1 MWKQYIKLTWFQ
13 LKQQPI
19 ISTVS
24 ILGTALSICL
34 IMLFVMIKQVK
45 VAPIAP
51 ESNRDRFLHTMLC
64 GAEKGEENTTSGMS
78 TGTFNAVFG
87 SLTTPEAVTSYDIFT
102 SVALAN
108 IPGQYGIPADVKGT
122 DGNFWKVFDFNF
134 IDGKPYTQVEFKS
147 EIPVAVISETISRKL
162 FGTSQSAGREFQM
175 SHKPYRVIGVVKDA
189 SILTNFAYAQ
199 IWAPYSV
206 FNQITKIFNQS
217 DKLTGMTSCTILAK
231 NKGDLQEIRNEVDRK
246 LKEYNKSIASSGY
259 KVNLYNQ
266 PYDHEKATLISL
278 ETNKIEP
285 DVAYTKRI
293 RYIVFLILLIVP
305 AINLS
310 SMTQSRFRQRVSE
323 IGVRRA
329 FGCTRR
335 ELVMQ
340 LLSENLILTLAGGI
354 LGLLLSI
361 VAGIIGESLLF
372 IDTMPTTSITI
383 PEIHMN
389 MLLQPSTFFLSLL
402 FCFILNLM
410 STGIPAWHASKTNIV
425 NALEGSIN
433 NNR

>member
-19 ISTVS
+19 ISAIS
-24 ILGTALSICL
+24 IIGTALSICL
-34 IMLFVMIKQVK
+34 IMLFVMMKQVK

-51 ESNRDRFLHTMLC
+51 ESNRKRFLHTILC
-64 GAEKGEENTTSGMS
+64 GAERGEENTTSGMS
-78 TGTFNAVFG
+78 IGTFNAVFG
-87 SLTTPEAVTSYDIFT
+87 SLTVPKAVTSYDLFT
-102 SVALAN
+102 SVALTN

-122 DGNFWKVFDFNF
+122 DGNFWKVFDFSF

-147 EIPVAVISETISRKL
+147 KIPVAVISETISRKL
-162 FGTSQSAGREFQM
+162 FGTSQSTGREFQM
-175 SHKPYRVIGVVKDA
+175 AHKPYRVIGVVKDV
-189 SILTNFAYAQ
+189 SNLTNFVYAQ

-206 FNQITKIFNQS
+206 FNQLTKIFNQS

-231 NKGDLQEIRNEVDRK
+231 NKSDLQEIKNEVDRK
-246 LKEYNKSIASSGY
+246 LKEYNKSIESSGY

-266 PYDHEKATLISL
+266 PYDHEKATLISFGKD
-278 ETNKIEP
+278 KIEP

-329 FGCTRR
+329 FGCTRI

-361 VAGIIGESLLF
+361 VFGIIGENLLF
-372 IDTMPTTSITI
+372 IDTMPTTSIAM
-383 PEIHMN
+383 PEINLN
-389 MLLQPSTFFLSLL
+389 MLLQPSTFFMSLL

-410 STGIPAWHASKTNIV
+410 STGIPAWHASKANIV